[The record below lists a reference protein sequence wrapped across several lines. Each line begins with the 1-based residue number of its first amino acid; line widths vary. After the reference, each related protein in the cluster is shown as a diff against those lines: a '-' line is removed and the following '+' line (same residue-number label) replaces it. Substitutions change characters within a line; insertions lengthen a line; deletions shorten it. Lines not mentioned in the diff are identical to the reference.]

1 MVAYVT
7 FNNVSFS
14 ISDYFKL
21 IVQLWT
27 CRNKHII
34 LSWAFMTNNIVNCEL
49 KMSTAKSLCY
59 MAPPALVSKC
69 QPRKKWWKT
78 SVRPTLITTL
88 HPTIFNR
95 FYSYQLQ
102 LLLIFWDLAA
112 QEFFWIHTDQCG
124 GLLSLPLYSPQYSRD
139 RIDILHSHYP
149 EWEHEPF
156 WLGRLYFHFLGSF
169 GISKF
174 YEYTLTDVLVWIRFC
189 PTPTIFRISFSFL
202 SQLLALVRTRIVLIT
217 VSFVKISSWETMH
230 FP

>member
-27 CRNKHII
+27 CRNKHLI
-34 LSWAFMTNNIVNCEL
+34 LSWVFMTNNIVNSEL
-49 KMSTAKSLCY
+49 TMSTAKGLCY

-69 QPRKKWWKT
+69 QPRIKWWKT

-112 QEFFWIHTDQCG
+112 QYNFWIHTDQCG
-124 GLLSLPLYSPQYSRD
+124 GLLSLPLYNPHYSRD

-156 WLGRLYFHFLGSF
+156 WLGGSLF
-169 GISKF
+169 PFSRILWNF
-174 YEYTLTDVLVWIRFC
+174 EILWIHNDWCF
-189 PTPTIFRISFSFL
+189 SLDSFL
-202 SQLLALVRTRIVLIT
+202 PYTYNFPCILFIFIT
-217 VSFVKISSWETMH
+217 AIGLS
-230 FP
+230 